1 MNTLDRLFAKQ
12 SLLDAWEEHKASFPK
27 RTLSGVDGI
36 TRTDFANTIEQQV
49 ADISE
54 RVRFKAFGFSKL
66 RPIAIPKENGGIRL
80 INVPTIRD
88 RFVQKVLVRFLSE
101 QYGESWKVP
110 SSFSSLKGTGD
121 GVQNSLETVRKLLKP
136 TDFVIRA
143 DLSKYFDTIDRPQMR
158 EVIKSKVR
166 HRSLH
171 ELLFGALACETA
183 IRSGEEKAIFQ
194 KAGLKAGCGI
204 RQGMPLS
211 PIFSYLF
218 LLNVDRQ
225 VEGGFHRYVDDL
237 LFFGADK
244 LTVESHFQAYRA
256 AVTKRGLRV
265 HEMGTPKEKP
275 KTVLIGPRNNFDF
288 LGIKLV
294 RAGPGAIRFEIPP
307 TSRKRIETEVLE
319 ACEIDLGDARKQKNW
334 LLTSANK
341 ANNLVRNYRGAYG
354 FCSDWPQFEKTL
366 KQLQLAMCRRI
377 VAQLSHAE
385 KRASADTLLRLFG
398 I

>member
-12 SLLDAWEEHKASFPK
+12 SLLDAWEEHKASFPR
-27 RTLSGVDGI
+27 RTLAGVDGV
-36 TRTDFANTIEQQV
+36 TRTDFANSIEQQAV
-49 ADISE
+49 DISE
-54 RVRFKAFGFSKL
+54 RIRFKSFGFSKL

-88 RFVQKVLVRFLSE
+88 RFVQKVLVRFLAE
-101 QYGESWKVP
+101 QYGKRWKIP
-110 SSFSSLKGTGD
+110 SSFSSLRGTGD
-121 GVQNSLETVRKLLKP
+121 GVQSSLETVRSQLKP
-136 TDFVIRA
+136 SDYVVRA

-158 EVIKSKVR
+158 SVIRSKVR

-171 ELLFGALACETA
+171 ELLLAGLACETA
-183 IRSGEEKAIFQ
+183 ISSGEEKAIFQ
-194 KAGLKAGCGI
+194 KAGLKVGCGI

-211 PIFSYLF
+211 PVFSYLF
-218 LLNVDRQ
+218 LLDVNRQ

-244 LTVESHFQAYRA
+244 LTVERQFQTYRA
-256 AVTKRGLRV
+256 AVMKRGLRV
-265 HEMGTPKEKP
+265 HEMDTPKDKP
-275 KTVLIGPRNNFDF
+275 KTVLIGPRNNFEF

-294 RAGPGAIRFEIPP
+294 RGSPGGVRFEIPS
-307 TSRKRIETEVLE
+307 TSRKRIENEVLA
-319 ACEIDLGDARKQKNW
+319 ACEIDLEDARKQKGW
-334 LLTSANK
+334 LLASANK

-354 FCSDWPQFEKTL
+354 FCSDWPRFEKTL

-377 VAQLSHAE
+377 VAQLSFAE